1 LTVAVISAFTGIVLL
16 IFGSGGK
23 SGIVENIRIGV
34 ESRTDFCGVSIIQY
48 YAVEIVIGVFS
59 DNKKL
64 GNSFS
69 AFVFYCVADIVPRCI
84 ACDYRNLTAVI
95 L

>member
-1 LTVAVISAFTGIVLL
+1 M

-34 ESRTDFCGVSIIQY
+34 ESRAQACGVSIIQY

-64 GNSFS
+64 GNPFP
-69 AFVFYCVADIVPRCI
+69 AFVFYCVADITSRCI
-84 ACDYRNLTAVI
+84 VCDYRDLAAVV